1 MTAETFNHQQSAAL
15 PYVRAWLLGVAALI
29 FCMVIVGG
37 ATRLTDSGLSI
48 TEWQP
53 LLGAIPPFTEAH
65 WLEAFENNWR
75 SDTMWRARLWIP
87 YLAMPVG
94 LVVLSLQMLADL
106 AELLTGRQHPFGI
119 SPGTSVAE
127 AIAVRET
134 GT

>member
-1 MTAETFNHQQSAAL
+1 MCIRDRS
-15 PYVRAWLLGVAALI
+15 WLACA
-29 FCMVIVGG
+29 F
-37 ATRLTDSGLSI
+37 
-48 TEWQP
+48 
-53 LLGAIPPFTEAH
+53 

-75 SDTMWRARLWIP
+75 SDSMWRARLWIP

-106 AELLTGRQHPFGI
+106 AELLTGRQHPFGLA
-119 SPGTSVAE
+119 PGTSVAE